1 MVLQVEEWLPNTKYW
16 ALQIYLIQALNF
28 HDVREGWLM
37 DDRINPS
44 HTIVYEEQPFYD
56 SHCFNKDIP
65 AFANKFNDKF
75 MKTVDEIN
83 TERKLTKI
91 KKQFIIKYKQL
102 RSQDYGK
109 NYN

>member
-1 MVLQVEEWLPNTKYW
+1 
-16 ALQIYLIQALNF
+16 
-28 HDVREGWLM
+28 M

-44 HTIVYEEQPFYD
+44 HTIVYEEKPFYD

-75 MKTVDEIN
+75 MKIVDEIN

-91 KKQFIIKYKQL
+91 KK
-102 RSQDYGK
+102 
-109 NYN
+109 

>member
-1 MVLQVEEWLPNTKYW
+1 
-16 ALQIYLIQALNF
+16 
-28 HDVREGWLM
+28 M

-44 HTIVYEEQPFYD
+44 HTLVYEEQPFYD

-65 AFANKFNDKF
+65 SFANKFNDKF

-91 KKQFIIKYKQL
+91 KK
-102 RSQDYGK
+102 
-109 NYN
+109 